1 MNERKGRPATM
12 TRPRPRL
19 LLVDG
24 TPADAE
30 RLRARLGDG
39 YRLELA
45 PDLGSPESLDLAD
58 FAHARTLLRC
68 LSEGI
73 CLGSPEGKILWANAY
88 YQSLSK
94 PCRARVEALCRE
106 AAQHLSATL
115 ATGAQTDGA
124 LCCKFEVACEETSRD
139 FDVYVTPVDQPD
151 EKIAGRRTLT
161 SVAVIVRDVSDIRS
175 SQRKM
180 DAIDRAGY
188 ELVRLDTDQLR
199 KITPYERLQ
208 LLEER
213 IVTSTREILHY
224 DHFAVFLI
232 DDRRRK
238 LELIVAEGLPQE
250 IQDLDLFLE
259 SEGSGISGYV
269 AKTGQS
275 YICHDATT
283 DDRFLPGLSGARS
296 SLTVPLRLQDKVIG
310 VMDIESA
317 KPHAFSDEDRQFVEI
332 FARHIALALHML
344 DLLVAERST
353 TNLDVSGRFEGE
365 LSDPLDDIASEV
377 DWLKS
382 TAHDPEAS
390 EHIAQIMSDVESIR
404 KRMRDVASGP
414 QTLLGVDRAMLHR
427 EKDPAIAGK
436 RVLVADDAQKVRK
449 VIGEILAHRG
459 ATVEVFEQGA
469 DAIAALERVAES
481 GGPNFDLIVSDIQ
494 MPDRNGYEVFS
505 AARRLMPT
513 AKVILMTGF
522 GYDPHHSIVRASQE
536 GLQSVLFKPFEIEAL
551 IAQVRKALTGADD
564 DQG

>member
-1 MNERKGRPATM
+1 MNERKGRPVTM

-39 YRLELA
+39 YRIELA
-45 PDLGSPESLDLAD
+45 PEPGSPDSLDLAD
-58 FAHARTLLRC
+58 SNHARTLLRC

-73 CLGSPEGKILWANAY
+73 CLGSPEGKILWSNEY
-88 YQSLSK
+88 FRSLS
-94 PCRARVEALCRE
+94 PTCRARVEGLCRE
-106 AAQHLSATL
+106 AADHLRASL
-115 ATGAQTDGA
+115 AQGLETAG
-124 LCCKFEVACEETSRD
+124 LLSCKFAVTCDETKRD
-139 FDVYVTPVDQPD
+139 FDVYVTPVAKPD
-151 EKIAGRRTLT
+151 EKVASRRTLE
-161 SVAVIVRDVSDIRS
+161 SVAVIVRDVSDVRR

-199 KITPYERLQ
+199 KLNAYERLQ
-208 LLEER
+208 LLEEK

-232 DDRRRK
+232 DERRRK
-238 LELIVAEGLPQE
+238 LELIVASGLPEE
-250 IQDLDLFLE
+250 IQDLDLYLE

-269 AKTGQS
+269 AKTGAS
-275 YICHDATT
+275 YICHDATS
-283 DDRFLPGLSGARS
+283 DERFLPGLSGARS
-296 SLTVPLRLQDKVIG
+296 SLTVPLRLQDKIIG
-310 VMDIESA
+310 VMDIESS
-317 KPHAFSDEDRQFVEI
+317 KPHAFTDEDRQFVEI

-377 DWLKS
+377 GWLKS
-382 TAHDPEAS
+382 IAHDPEAS

-404 KRMRDVASGP
+404 SRMRDVASGP
-414 QTLLGVDRAMLHR
+414 QTLLGVDRAMLQR
-427 EKDPAIAGK
+427 EKDPALVGK
-436 RVLVADDAQKVRK
+436 RVLIADDAAKVRK

-459 ATVEVFEQGA
+459 ATVEVVERGS
-469 DAIAALERVAES
+469 DAITALERVANGDE
-481 GGPNFDLIVSDIQ
+481 PPFDLIVSDIQ

-505 AARRLMPT
+505 AARKLTPSSR
-513 AKVILMTGF
+513 VILMTGF

-551 IAQVRKALTGADD
+551 ITQVRKALTAPPDADA
-564 DQG
+564 